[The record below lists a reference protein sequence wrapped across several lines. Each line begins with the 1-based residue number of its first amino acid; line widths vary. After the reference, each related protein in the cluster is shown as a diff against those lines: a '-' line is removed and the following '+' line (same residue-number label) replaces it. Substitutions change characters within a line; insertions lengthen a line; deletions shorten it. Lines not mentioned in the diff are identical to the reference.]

1 MRSRIVYFFIYS
13 CVLLSTACQEST
25 PPKSHHISIAIDQ
38 SETSIEIP
46 PASFFVNKLKKTDIF
61 DGISLSLL
69 PIGETRFEATEQFL
83 LEPEHRGWLSNEDE
97 RRKKRKSMIKQFSDA
112 VEVHRNASN
121 NLRKS
126 DIYRVVAQELN
137 RLAQQKGIRTLYL
150 CSNLKENSSL
160 ISFYDTQQTQTLYQH
175 PKVIQQLFEQAVPLT
190 DLSGVTLHILHTP
203 SIEEAELFEHLVGLY
218 KSLVESKGGV
228 VTVGYH
234 HRISM

>member
-1 MRSRIVYFFIYS
+1 MRSRIIYFFIYS
-13 CVLLSTACQEST
+13 CVLLSTACQEHRLPNT
-25 PPKSHHISIAIDQ
+25 YHISVAIDQ

-46 PASFFVNKLKKTDIF
+46 PASFFVNNLSKTDIF

-83 LEPEHRGWLSNEDE
+83 LEPEHKAWLSNEDE
-97 RRKKRKSMIKQFSDA
+97 RRKKRKSLIKQFSEA

-137 RLAQQKGIRTLYL
+137 RLATQEGTRILYL

-160 ISFYDTQQTQTLYQH
+160 ISFYNTQQIQTLYKK
-175 PKVIQQLFEQAVPLT
+175 PNEILKLFEQAVPLT
-190 DLSGVTLHILHTP
+190 DLSGVTLHILHKP
-203 SIEEAELFEHLVGLY
+203 SMEEAELFEHLVNLY
-218 KSLVESKGGV
+218 KSLIESKGGV

-234 HRISM
+234 HRISI